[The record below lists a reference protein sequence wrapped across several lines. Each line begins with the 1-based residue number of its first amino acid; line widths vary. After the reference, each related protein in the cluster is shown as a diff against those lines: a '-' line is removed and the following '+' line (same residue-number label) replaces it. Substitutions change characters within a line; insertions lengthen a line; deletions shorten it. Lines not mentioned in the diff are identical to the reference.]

1 MMSAF
6 YTTYSDY
13 LARIFPGRKVQKIT
27 VDAGM
32 TCPNRDGAKGRG
44 GCIYCCNASF
54 SPATGAESGSL
65 ADKIRRGKEF
75 FRRKYKDMTYLVYFQ
90 SYTPTYGPLPDL
102 LDMFCSAME
111 GDDVEGIVIGT
122 RPDCMPDALV
132 DALAR
137 LNASKP
143 VLMEFGAES
152 FRDATLADINR
163 GHTSADIV
171 DAVQRCSAAG
181 LSCGLHLIMGL
192 PGETR
197 TDMLENVR
205 RAVSLPIDVLKI
217 HQMQVIRNTVLAHR
231 VASGKGAQPTL
242 FGLEEYLEL
251 CRVIVGI
258 VPRSVAID
266 RFVSQA
272 PADLLLAPRWGV
284 KNHEFTAM
292 LEKRMKKNY
301 DCVRQNG
308 MPNRCKD

>member
-1 MMSAF
+1 MGAY
-6 YTTYSDY
+6 YTTYSEY
-13 LARIFPGRKVQKIT
+13 LSGLFPGRKVQKIT

-54 SPATGAESGSL
+54 SPATGAEAGSL

-75 FRRKYKDMTYLVYFQ
+75 FRRKYKHMTYLVYFQ
-90 SYTPTYGPLPDL
+90 SYTPTYGPIPEL
-102 LDMFCSAME
+102 LEMFRLAME
-111 GDDVEGIVIGT
+111 GEDVEGIVIGT
-122 RPDCMPDALV
+122 RPDCMPDELV
-132 DALAR
+132 GVLGR
-137 LNASKP
+137 LNATKP

-152 FRDATLADINR
+152 FHDTTLADINR
-163 GHTSADIV
+163 GHTAADIV
-171 DAVQRCSAAG
+171 DAVKRCSAAG

-192 PGETR
+192 PGESR
-197 TDMLENVR
+197 VDMLDNVR
-205 RAVSLPIDVLKI
+205 RAVSLPIDVLKL

-231 VASGKGAQPTL
+231 VGHGAGAQPTL

-251 CRVIVGI
+251 CCEIVGI

-292 LEKRMKKNY
+292 LEKRLKKIGASSY
-301 DCVRQNG
+301 KTVR
-308 MPNRCKD
+308 